1 MREPPADSPG
11 PSAVTSRASVL
22 RLAALVLVFLA
33 VAVGLQASGW
43 DGPGQLRTWVE
54 SAGWAGAVVFVVGY
68 ALLVL
73 VPTPASLLTILG
85 GALFGVWVGAL
96 LAWAGAWLGSVGG
109 FLAGRRLGRP
119 AVDRLL
125 GGRLAQADRVLRQ
138 HGLVAVLAVRLV
150 PLFPFT
156 PLNYAAGLV
165 GVRARDYLLGTALG
179 IVPGALAYAAV
190 GASGA
195 DPLGIVLG
203 IGGLVVLAVL
213 GGSVGRR
220 LLARTEAAD
229 PDERDQEQ
237 DQER

>member
-1 MREPPADSPG
+1 MSERKQTEDSPG
-11 PSAVTSRASVL
+11 SRPVTSRASVL
-22 RLAALVLVFLA
+22 RLAALVLAFLA

-43 DGPGQLRTWVE
+43 DGPGQLRAGVE

-138 HGLVAVLAVRLV
+138 HGLVAVVAVRLV

-203 IGGLVVLAVL
+203 IGGLVALAVL
-213 GGSVGRR
+213 GGTVGRR
-220 LLARTEAAD
+220 LLARTEPAD
-229 PDERDQEQ
+229 SDDP